1 MLLKITKQII
11 NNNNVIKTFNPTV
24 VDCNQLE
31 LDIYIIPRIKQLV
44 TVNNLHY
51 DLIGSDNK
59 CQYII
64 EPFVINSATD
74 FINSSTNSID
84 NAIVTYNNLVNSV
97 NVDIKRSNKKNNR
110 PVKLGLLN
118 NISIDLVKLGAK
130 GVKVKAGEI
139 GDLIIE

>member
-24 VDCNQLE
+24 VEYDQLE
-31 LDIYIIPRIKQLV
+31 LDICIIPRLKQLV

-51 DLIGSDNK
+51 NLIGSDNK
-59 CQYII
+59 CQYVI
-64 EPFVINSATD
+64 EPFVVSSLND
-74 FINSSTNSID
+74 FINATVISID
-84 NAIVTYNNLVNSV
+84 NAINTYNSLVNGV
-97 NVDIKRSNKKNNR
+97 NVDIKRANKKNNR

-118 NISIDLVKLGAK
+118 TISVDLVKLGAK
-130 GVKVKAGEI
+130 GVKVMVGEK

>member
-24 VDCNQLE
+24 VECDQLE
-31 LDIYIIPRIKQLV
+31 LDLNIIPRLKQLV

-59 CQYII
+59 CQYLI
-64 EPFVINSATD
+64 EPFSINSVID
-74 FINSSTNSID
+74 FINLSTNSIN
-84 NAIVTYNNLVNSV
+84 NAINTYNNLVNGV
-97 NVDIKRSNKKNNR
+97 NVDIKRCNKKNNR

-118 NISIDLVKLGAK
+118 PISIDLVKLGAK
-130 GVKVKAGEI
+130 GVKVRTGEI

>member
-31 LDIYIIPRIKQLV
+31 LDICIIPRLKQLV

-51 DLIGSDNK
+51 NLIGSNNR

-64 EPFVINSATD
+64 EPFVITSATD
-74 FINSSTNSID
+74 FINSSDNSID
-84 NAIVTYNNLVNSV
+84 NAINTYNNLVNGV
-97 NVDIKRSNKKNNR
+97 NVDIKRCNKKNNR
-110 PVKLGLLN
+110 PVKLGLLDA
-118 NISIDLVKLGAK
+118 ISVDLVKLGAK
-130 GVKVKAGEI
+130 GVKVMAGEK

>member
-64 EPFVINSATD
+64 EPFVINSAID
-74 FINSSTNSID
+74 FINSSINSID
-84 NAIVTYNNLVNSV
+84 NAIMTYNNLVHSV

-118 NISIDLVKLGAK
+118 AISVDLVKLGAK
-130 GVKVKAGEI
+130 GVKVRTGDI

>member
-24 VDCNQLE
+24 VDCDQLE
-31 LDIYIIPRIKQLV
+31 LDICIIPRLKQLV

-51 DLIGSDNK
+51 NLIGSDNK
-59 CQYII
+59 CQYVI
-64 EPFVINSATD
+64 EPFVVSSLND
-74 FINSSTNSID
+74 FINTTVISID
-84 NAIVTYNNLVNSV
+84 NAINTYNNLVNGV
-97 NVDIKRSNKKNNR
+97 NVDIKRANKKNNR

-118 NISIDLVKLGAK
+118 TISMDLVKLGAK
-130 GVKVKAGEI
+130 GVKVMAGEK

>member
-31 LDIYIIPRIKQLV
+31 LDICISPRLKQLV

-51 DLIGSDNK
+51 NLIGSDNK
-59 CQYII
+59 WQYII
-64 EPFVINSATD
+64 EPIVVSSLND
-74 FINSSTNSID
+74 FINTTVISID
-84 NAIVTYNNLVNSV
+84 NAINTYNNLVNGV
-97 NVDIKRSNKKNNR
+97 NVDIKRCNKKNNR

-118 NISIDLVKLGAK
+118 TISVDLVKLGAK
-130 GVKVKAGEI
+130 GVKVKAGEK

>member
-31 LDIYIIPRIKQLV
+31 LDLYIIPRLKQLV

-51 DLIGSDNK
+51 NLIGSDNK
-59 CQYII
+59 CQYVI
-64 EPFVINSATD
+64 EPFVVSSLND
-74 FINSSTNSID
+74 FINTTVISID
-84 NAIVTYNNLVNSV
+84 NAINTYNSLVNGV
-97 NVDIKRSNKKNNR
+97 NVDIKRCNKKNNR

-118 NISIDLVKLGAK
+118 TISVDLVKLGAK
-130 GVKVKAGEI
+130 GVKVKAGEK

>member
-1 MLLKITKQII
+1 MLLKITKQIV
-11 NNNNVIKTFNPTV
+11 NNNNVIKAFNPTV
-24 VDCNQLE
+24 VECDQLE
-31 LDIYIIPRIKQLV
+31 LDLYIIPRLKQLI

-51 DLIGSDNK
+51 NLIGSDNK

-64 EPFVINSATD
+64 EPFVINSAID
-74 FINSSTNSID
+74 FINSSDNSID
-84 NAIVTYNNLVNSV
+84 NAINTYNNLVNGV
-97 NVDIKRSNKKNNR
+97 NVDIKRCNKKNNR

-118 NISIDLVKLGAK
+118 TISVDLVKLGAK